1 MLLKDNFVSEQPKFY
16 GRRQGRRIRKAK
28 TTLLDAF
35 LPRLQ
40 INDDTV
46 FEKELLFGLPVEQ
59 VCLEIGFGNGCYFF
73 SGREM

>member
-46 FEKELLFGLPVEQ
+46 LKKN
-59 VCLEIGFGNGCYFF
+59 GFSDC
-73 SGREM
+73 R